1 VYKIICTFV
10 LNRSFY
16 EIPEKF
22 LKWFVLP
29 VAAIIALMY
38 IFDVDYLIK
47 AVRVVYLHGKTTA
60 YLDDYTHFDN
70 RTIHHGTPQPW
81 ANAKDYNNVKGQTGL
96 SR

>member
-22 LKWFVLP
+22 LKWFVPP

-47 AVRVVYLHGKTTA
+47 AVRVVYLHGKQPPIWMTIPILITVPFTTVRHS
-60 YLDDYTHFDN
+60 L
-70 RTIHHGTPQPW
+70 G
-81 ANAKDYNNVKGQTGL
+81 
-96 SR
+96 